1 MNRIDACQDLLKCY
15 SSTALEYNHQSIT
28 LDSPT
33 HTHTQQQQQKSGF
46 TYFIANHFFNQKNWN
61 IKQEK
66 KRKKKWKQKVGFGV
80 LYILKLLGEKL
91 WVKISV

>member
-1 MNRIDACQDLLKCY
+1 
-15 SSTALEYNHQSIT
+15 

-66 KRKKKWKQKVGFGV
+66 KKKKKMETKSWIWGSVYFKIIRGKT
-80 LYILKLLGEKL
+80 LGENFCLKRF
-91 WVKISV
+91 IIGI